1 MDKNKII
8 EIKDL
13 SVYINNLKLL
23 KNINLEISKNEILLI
38 YGPRNAGKS
47 LLARSMVALNEE
59 LFKGIQTTGQVLF
72 LGEDVNSIEKRYLRS
87 TIAYSEPTF
96 VDNINFLTLSEVFN
110 LALRIKPSDIS
121 QEQYMLLEKLN
132 IAHIFSNHSSLK
144 SYENFENWTIGDKI
158 SFIIFLSLAR
168 NPQVFIFDS
177 ILDHL
182 DDFMHK
188 DIKDFLF
195 DIKEDRSLIIS
206 TRNLSLFSDI
216 AEKIVF
222 LNEGEIV
229 YKGSTE
235 DFILN
240 FPS

>member
-13 SVYINNLKLL
+13 SVYINNRKVL

-47 LLARSMVALNEE
+47 LLARSIVALNEE
-59 LFKGIQTTGQVLF
+59 LFKGIQTTGEILF
-72 LGEDVNSIEKRYLRS
+72 LGKDVTSIEKRYLRS

-222 LNEGEIV
+222 LDKGEII
-229 YKGSTE
+229 YKGSIE
-235 DFILN
+235 GFLLN
-240 FPS
+240 FPF

>member
-13 SVYINNLKLL
+13 SVYINNRKVL

-47 LLARSMVALNEE
+47 LLARSIVALNEE
-59 LFKGIQTTGQVLF
+59 LFKGIQTTGEILF
-72 LGEDVNSIEKRYLRS
+72 LGKDVTSIEKRYLRS

-144 SYENFENWTIGDKI
+144 SYENFGNWTIGDKI

-235 DFILN
+235 GFILN

>member
-1 MDKNKII
+1 MRKDTIV
-8 EIKDL
+8 EINDL
-13 SVYINNLKLL
+13 SVYINNRKLL
-23 KNINLEISKNEILLI
+23 NNINLEISKNEILLI

-47 LLARSMVALNEE
+47 LLARSIVALNKE
-59 LFKGIQTTGQVLF
+59 LFKGIKTTGQVLF
-72 LGEDVNSIEKRYLRS
+72 LGEDVNNIEKRYLRS
-87 TIAYSEPTF
+87 EIAYSEPTF

-110 LALRIKPSDIS
+110 LALGIKPSDIS
-121 QEQYMLLEKLN
+121 QEQFMLLEKLN
-132 IAHIFSNHSSLK
+132 IANIFSNHSSLK
-144 SYENFENWTIGDKI
+144 SYEDFGNWTIGDKI
-158 SFIIFLSLAR
+158 AFIIFLSLAR

-222 LNEGEIV
+222 LNEGEIL
-229 YKGSTE
+229 YKGSIE
-235 DFILN
+235 NFILD

>member
-1 MDKNKII
+1 MDKDNII

-23 KNINLEISKNEILLI
+23 NNINLEISKNEILLI

-47 LLARSMVALNEE
+47 LLARSIVTLNEE
-59 LFKGIQTTGQVLF
+59 LFKNIRTTGEILF
-72 LGEDVNSIEKRYLRS
+72 LGEDVNNIEKRYLRS
-87 TIAYSEPTF
+87 EIAYSEPTF

-110 LALRIKPSDIS
+110 LVLGIKPSEIS
-121 QEQYMLLEKLN
+121 HEQFMLLEKLN

-144 SYENFENWTIGDKI
+144 RYESFWNWTIGDKI
-158 SFIIFLSLAR
+158 SFIIFLSLVR

-222 LNEGEIV
+222 LDRGEII
-229 YKGSTE
+229 YKGSIE
-235 DFILN
+235 VFLLN
-240 FPS
+240 FPL

>member
-1 MDKNKII
+1 
-8 EIKDL
+8 
-13 SVYINNLKLL
+13 L

-72 LGEDVNSIEKRYLRS
+72 LGEDVNNIEKRYLRS
-87 TIAYSEPTF
+87 SIAYSEPTF

-144 SYENFENWTIGDKI
+144 SYENFGNWTIGDKI

-235 DFILN
+235 GFILN

>member
-13 SVYINNLKLL
+13 SVYINNRKVL

-47 LLARSMVALNEE
+47 LLARSIVALNEE
-59 LFKGIQTTGQVLF
+59 LFKGIQTTGEILF
-72 LGEDVNSIEKRYLRS
+72 LGKDVTSIEKRYLRS

-222 LNEGEIV
+222 LDKGEII
-229 YKGSTE
+229 YKGSIE
-235 DFILN
+235 GFLLN
-240 FPS
+240 FPL

>member
-1 MDKNKII
+1 MDKTRLI

-13 SVYINNLKLL
+13 SVTIDGHKLL
-23 KNINLEISKNEILLI
+23 NNINLDISKNEILLI

-47 LLARSMVALNEE
+47 LLARSIVALNEE
-59 LFKGIQTTGQVLF
+59 LFKDIQTTGKILF
-72 LGEDVNSIEKRYLRS
+72 LGEDVNNIEKRYLRS
-87 TIAYSEPTF
+87 EIAYSEPTF
-96 VDNINFLTLSEVFN
+96 VENINFLTLSEVFN
-110 LALRIKPSDIS
+110 LALGIKPSEITH
-121 QEQYMLLEKLN
+121 EQFMLLEKLN

-144 SYENFENWTIGDKI
+144 NYENFLNWTIGDKI

-182 DDFMHK
+182 DDFTHK

-216 AEKIVF
+216 AQKIVF
-222 LNEGEIV
+222 LNEGKII
-229 YKGSTE
+229 YKGSIE
-235 DFILN
+235 NFILN
-240 FPS
+240 FPL

>member
-1 MDKNKII
+1 MEKDIII

-13 SVYINNLKLL
+13 SVYINNQKLL
-23 KNINLEISKNEILLI
+23 NNINLEISKNEILLI

-47 LLARSMVALNEE
+47 LLARSIVALNEE
-59 LFKGIQTTGQVLF
+59 LFKGIKTSGQILF
-72 LGEDVNSIEKRYLRS
+72 LDEDINSIEKRYLRS
-87 TIAYSEPTF
+87 EIAYSEPTF
-96 VDNINFLTLSEVFN
+96 VENINFLTLSEVFN
-110 LALRIKPSDIS
+110 LALGIKPSEIS
-121 QEQYMLLEKLN
+121 QEQFLLLEKLN

-144 SYENFENWTIGDKI
+144 SYEDFDNWTIGDKI

-222 LNEGEIV
+222 LNKGEIV
-229 YKGSTE
+229 YKGSIE
-235 DFILN
+235 NFILN

>member
-1 MDKNKII
+1 MGKNKII
-8 EIKDL
+8 EIKNL

-72 LGEDVNSIEKRYLRS
+72 LGEDVNNIEKRYLRS
-87 TIAYSEPTF
+87 SIAYSEPTF
-96 VDNINFLTLSEVFN
+96 VDNINFLTLTEVFN
-110 LALRIKPSDIS
+110 LALRMKPCDIS

-144 SYENFENWTIGDKI
+144 SYEDFGNWTIGDKI

-222 LNEGEIV
+222 LDKGEII
-229 YKGSTE
+229 YKGSIE
-235 DFILN
+235 GFLLN
-240 FPS
+240 FPV

>member
-222 LNEGEIV
+222 LDKGEII
-229 YKGSTE
+229 YKGSIE
-235 DFILN
+235 GFLLN
-240 FPS
+240 FPL

>member
-8 EIKDL
+8 ELKDL
-13 SVYINNLKLL
+13 SVYINNQKVL

-59 LFKGIQTTGQVLF
+59 LFKGIQTTGEILF
-72 LGEDVNSIEKRYLRS
+72 LGKDVNNIEKTYLRS

-144 SYENFENWTIGDKI
+144 SYENFGNWTIGDKI

-235 DFILN
+235 GFILN